1 MSGRMMQKR
10 EDVHYVT
17 IDELEND
24 FEVLTGDKE
33 VAKAQAKLF
42 SIRYRGE
49 VIDAVRFQRGLISE
63 DDLQLAKHI
72 RWQHHKNHSR
82 NLAAN
87 MMAARRNKPANTAA
101 HHIVA
106 WDHPRAAKS
115 RLRLAAFGIDIDHEA
130 NGVYLPRFKKHIP
143 HKAMPSAKAHSVTH
157 THQYYLNVEFLL
169 EDTIAEGLGRPG
181 IIDTLREV
189 GEDLEAGEFP
199 LREAIQSV

>member
-1 MSGRMMQKR
+1 MQKH
-10 EDVHYVT
+10 ENIHYVT
-17 IDELEND
+17 VDELDND
-24 FEVLTGDKE
+24 FELLIGDRA

-42 SIRYRGE
+42 TIRYRGE

-63 DDLQLAKHI
+63 NDLQLAKHI
-72 RWQHHKNHSR
+72 RWQHHKKHSR

-87 MMAARRNKPANTAA
+87 MLAARRKKPANTAA

-106 WDHPRAAKS
+106 SDHPRAAKS

-143 HKAMPSAKAHSVTH
+143 HKAMPSARAHSVTH

-169 EDTIAEGLGRPG
+169 EDTIADGLGRRG